1 MLKQKFD
8 SVPWTIDQTFKGVL
22 FTLIPWIGFL
32 VADSL
37 LNAHMGSSAQSTKPL
52 SPQLDGENAFVFL
65 LFSLLVYCIFLIAP
79 LYYARRAQRTPS
91 ADTRSVGQLLGFRR
105 FHLGY
110 AVILVLVAM
119 ALIVLLN
126 QAYDFL
132 ITTFHL
138 NVQTNDQVLLK
149 NAKIEPITTYVS
161 LFVAVF
167 VAPFCEE
174 VFFRSFTFMGLKNGM
189 SITVAIIMS
198 ALIFGVAHGD
208 PSSFPVLFCIGVAL
222 ALVRLL
228 TGSYWPG
235 LILHL
240 LNNVLGAAL
249 ILLAMHAINLP

>member
-1 MLKQKFD
+1 LLKQKLD

-22 FTLIPWIGFL
+22 FTLVPWIGFL
-32 VADSL
+32 AADAL
-37 LNAHMGSSAQSTKPL
+37 LNAHMGSSSQSTKPL
-52 SPQLDGENAFVFL
+52 SPQLDSENAIIFL
-65 LFSLLVYCIFLIAP
+65 VFSLLVYCVFLVAP
-79 LYYARRAQRTPS
+79 LYYARRAQRAPIS
-91 ADTRSVGQLLGFRR
+91 DKRSIGQLLGFRR
-105 FHLGY
+105 FHPGY
-110 AVILVLVAM
+110 AILLILV
-119 ALIVLLN
+119 ALTLIILLN

-149 NAKIEPITTYVS
+149 NAKFEPITTYVS
-161 LFVAVF
+161 LFVAVLI
-167 VAPFCEE
+167 APFCEE

-189 SITVAIIMS
+189 SMVVAIIMS

-222 ALVRLL
+222 ALLRLL

-240 LNNVLGAAL
+240 LNNALGATL
-249 ILLAMHAINLP
+249 VILAMHSIKFP